1 MSKEFGSGSS
11 QACASCKHQRKK
23 CEETCELAPF
33 FPASRY
39 REFQNAHKLFG
50 VSNIQ
55 KIINSVDPSQ
65 RKAAAESILIEG
77 NIRSNDPVHGCLGV
91 VRNLKS
97 QIEYYEKELGAVN
110 QQLPFFRDKEK
121 QHQHQLEKFIKSS
134 SPTLPDIGDM
144 KIGERMYNYQSTMEE
159 SEDVRPFDIQTTD
172 PIMNPYQVAHALA
185 AQFGN
190 SNAAPRASRKQPLE
204 FGSDEE
210 EESVDVS
217 SLKGKKI

>member
-1 MSKEFGSGSS
+1 
-11 QACASCKHQRKK
+11 ACASCKHQRKK

-65 RKAAAESILIEG
+65 RKEAAESILIEG

-121 QHQHQLEKFIKSS
+121 QHQH
-134 SPTLPDIGDM
+134 
-144 KIGERMYNYQSTMEE
+144 
-159 SEDVRPFDIQTTD
+159 
-172 PIMNPYQVAHALA
+172 H
-185 AQFGN
+185 
-190 SNAAPRASRKQPLE
+190 AAPRASRKQPLE